1 MMPLLASL
9 EGSGFST
16 WLLGSDSI
24 WAFPTVLTLHTL
36 GMMVLAGAS
45 AALDLR
51 LLGIGG
57 RIPLGSL
64 RPLFPLMWGGFW
76 LNLVTG
82 SMLFI
87 ADATTK
93 GTMPMFF
100 VKLAFVAAGTATVVL
115 IRREVYGADPEPSSV
130 SGAGRLLAV
139 ASLGAWMSAITAGR
153 LLAYVV

>member
-1 MMPLLASL
+1 MSLLASL
-9 EGSGFST
+9 EGSAFST

-36 GMMVLAGAS
+36 GTMVLVGAS
-45 AALDLR
+45 AVLDLR
-51 LLGIGG
+51 LLGAGG

-87 ADATTK
+87 AEATTK
-93 GTMPMFF
+93 GTMPLFF
-100 VKLAFVAAGTATVVL
+100 LKLAFVAAGTITIVL
-115 IRREVYGADPEPSSV
+115 IRREVYGAGSEPSTV
-130 SGAGRLLAV
+130 SGAARFLAG
-139 ASLGAWMSAITAGR
+139 ASLVVWMSAITAGR
-153 LLAYVV
+153 LLAYVT